1 MFDFSHVCVCVCKC
15 TKTMVPLC
23 RARRC
28 VYGFGVVAIMEAGQ
42 NVLVFVCV
50 SV

>member
-1 MFDFSHVCVCVCKC
+1 MFDFSHVCVCKC

-23 RARRC
+23 RARQS
-28 VYGFGVVAIMEAGQ
+28 VYRFGVIAIMEAGQ
-42 NVLVFVCV
+42 NVLVFVYV